1 MTRASLETILYMRL
15 ENYAHQAINSEK
27 FRIIAKKEQLRET
40 KMYLKCI
47 LTIAILLFDV
57 NAEKVKRPNI
67 IIIVADDLVSNEP

>member
-1 MTRASLETILYMRL
+1 MHIKRSIMKNSIENQNMISLNNCKERTITK
-15 ENYAHQAINSEK
+15 Q
-27 FRIIAKKEQLRET
+27 

-47 LTIAILLFDV
+47 FTIAILLFDV